1 MGLARGALRDLASF
15 SRLSVLPDGLGDW
28 SGERFV
34 TIEPK
39 GKLPDEAV
47 MRDRIGHAVD
57 RIIAKG
63 SEIRGPDLLWSA
75 VAAIVGEG
83 GFRARVMKPNS
94 TFAVEHESIERMR
107 KWSGGEKV
115 TASLLLFVTVARLR
129 ATNRAR
135 KLAGAGVLVLDNPLG
150 KANYV
155 PFLTLQRRVAA
166 RVGIQLVFL
175 SVVADLKA
183 VGRFPN
189 IVRMRNA
196 PDRRLRR
203 DYVEVEDRDQRGDGA
218 EGVVDATRVHRT
230 DEPSLELV

>member
-94 TFAVEHESIERMR
+94 TFAVEHDRS
-107 KWSGGEKV
+107 SGC
-115 TASLLLFVTVARLR
+115 ASGR
-129 ATNRAR
+129 
-135 KLAGAGVLVLDNPLG
+135 
-150 KANYV
+150 
-155 PFLTLQRRVAA
+155 AA
-166 RVGIQLVFL
+166 RR
-175 SVVADLKA
+175 SP
-183 VGRFPN
+183 R
-189 IVRMRNA
+189 
-196 PDRRLRR
+196 
-203 DYVEVEDRDQRGDGA
+203 
-218 EGVVDATRVHRT
+218 
-230 DEPSLELV
+230 PSCSS